1 MEQLGRILLMAGAV
15 LLLLGVLFTLGA
27 RFGLGRL
34 PGDII
39 IRRENFVLFF
49 PLMSGLVL
57 SLVLSLLLFL
67 WHRLR

>member
-1 MEQLGRILLMAGAV
+1 MEQLGRILLTAGAV
-15 LLLLGVLFTLGA
+15 LLLFGVVFTLGA

-57 SLVLSLLLFL
+57 SLVLSVLVYL
-67 WHRLR
+67 WHRLW

>member
-1 MEQLGRILLMAGAV
+1 LEQLGRILLMTGAV
-15 LLLLGVLFTLGA
+15 LLFFGILFTLGS

-57 SLVLSLLLFL
+57 SLVLSLLLYL

>member
-1 MEQLGRILLMAGAV
+1 MEQLGRVLLMVGAV
-15 LLLLGVLFTLGA
+15 LLLLGILFTVGA

-49 PLMSGLVL
+49 PLMSGLVV
-57 SLVLSLLLFL
+57 SLVLSLLFYL
-67 WHRLR
+67 WHKIR

>member
-1 MEQLGRILLMAGAV
+1 MEQLGRMLLIAGAV
-15 LLLLGVLFTLGA
+15 LLFLGILFTLGA